1 MAGKADIV
9 DHIADATGITK
20 KQAGEAFEATFDAIL
35 DYLLEGERVQ
45 VPSFGSFSVTEFA
58 AREGRNPA
66 TGETIHIPARKG
78 CKFKQ
83 SKDLKEALNE

>member
-9 DHIADATGITK
+9 DQIAECAGLTK
-20 KQAGEAFEATFDAIL
+20 KQAGEAFDCTFDAIL
-35 DYLLEGERVQ
+35 DYLMRGDRVQ
-45 VPSFGSFSVTEFA
+45 VPNFGSFSVTQFA

-66 TGETIHIPARKG
+66 TGQTIHIPARKG

>member
-35 DYLLEGERVQ
+35 DYLMEDERVQ
-45 VPSFGSFSVTEFA
+45 IPSFGSFSVSHRK
-58 AREGRNPA
+58 ARKGRNPA
-66 TGETIHIPARKG
+66 TGQEIDIPASKG

>member
-9 DHIADATGITK
+9 DHIAECAGLTK
-20 KQAGEAFEATFDAIL
+20 KQAGEAFDCTFDAIV
-35 DYLLEGERVQ
+35 DYLSEGERIQ
-45 VPSFGSFSVTEFA
+45 VPGFGSFSVAEYA
-58 AREGRNPA
+58 AREGRNPS